1 MEPQKINNGLQLFE
15 ALFTTMKDAHDERYI
30 SRRLEK
36 DIIFIPVENYSATQF
51 DLNQETKE
59 SLISIGRE
67 STLQFL
73 KTWQN
78 VF

>member
-51 DLNQETKE
+51 DLNQETK
-59 SLISIGRE
+59 
-67 STLQFL
+67 
-73 KTWQN
+73 K
-78 VF
+78 V